1 MYHQDTAAC
10 YPVESRQRG
19 NRLASAVHEIH
30 WFLQAAV
37 MARDTAAGDITLVT
51 AFVMELSGVL
61 TRDRIHKPEPG
72 IMPGLFVLCSGIT
85 QPGNELYGSQWS
97 SAG

>member
-1 MYHQDTAAC
+1 
-10 YPVESRQRG
+10 
-19 NRLASAVHEIH
+19 
-30 WFLQAAV
+30 
-37 MARDTAAGDITLVT
+37 MARDAAAGDIALVT
-51 AFVMELSGVL
+51 AVVLELPGVL
-61 TRDRIHKPEPG
+61 TRESVHKPEPG